1 MGQRPRGHGLL
12 RLWLKNEMK
21 KALPPD
27 FEIDCFAVPGLRGR
41 GDWKA
46 VAGGGGGENF
56 FVFKDAKHPREAA
69 DFLKFM
75 VSEAN
80 APLFMNKI
88 ESLTTV
94 KLSPDVISK
103 IPRDLRESGRDHA
116 QLHAQLLR

>member
-27 FEIDCFAVPGLRGR
+27 FEIDCFAVPPVEGVGAT
-41 GDWKA
+41 KA
-46 VAGGGGGENF
+46 VYGGGENF

-80 APLFMNKI
+80 APSFMNKI

>member
-1 MGQRPRGHGLL
+1 MKPDFIKAAGLLQEMAQSTSSRRARHDAHGIADGMGQRPRGDGLL

-27 FEIDCFAVPGLRGR
+27 FEIDCFAVPPVEGVGATRR
-41 GDWKA
+41 RSTA
-46 VAGGGGGENF
+46 AAANF

-80 APLFMNKI
+80 A
-88 ESLTTV
+88 
-94 KLSPDVISK
+94 
-103 IPRDLRESGRDHA
+103 
-116 QLHAQLLR
+116 LLL